1 MSALLLANERRVR
14 DDFDIL
20 NQPIHGKP
28 LVYLDSAASTQKP
41 NQVIDA
47 VSNFY
52 RRDYANIHRGV
63 YDLSKRATEAY
74 EGARQ
79 RAAQFINAAHH
90 SQCIFTRGTTE
101 SINLVAW
108 SFAAPRLKAGDEILI
123 SGMEHHSNIVPWQF
137 VCEQHGAKL
146 VVVPIND
153 AGEMEYD
160 AYLDLLSDR
169 TRLVAMAHVSN
180 ALGTVNPVEDI
191 ISAAHDRDI
200 PVLLDGAQSAPHVAI
215 DVQALNVDFFTFSSH
230 KIYGPTGVGI
240 LYGRKQLLEK
250 MRPYQGGGD
259 MIRTV
264 TFERS
269 TYADIP
275 ARFEAGTPNIAGA
288 VGLAAAL
295 DYVSDIGMSSI
306 ARHEQELLHYGTEVL
321 NQIPGLKMIG
331 TAAQKAAVLSF
342 VIDGIHPHDIGTIL
356 DMEGVAVRTGHHC
369 AQPVMDRFGIA
380 ATTRASLG
388 IYNDKSDLDV
398 LSAGLKKV
406 VEMFG

>member
-20 NQPIHGKP
+20 KQPIHGKP

-41 NQVIDA
+41 NQVLDA
-47 VSNFY
+47 VSDFY
-52 RRDYANIHRGV
+52 RRDYANIHRAV
-63 YDLSKRATEAY
+63 HDLSKRATQAY

-108 SFAAPRLKAGDEILI
+108 SFAAPLLTPGDEILI
-123 SGMEHHSNIVPWQF
+123 SAMEHHSNIVPWQL

-153 AGEMEYD
+153 AGELEYD

-191 ISAAHDRDI
+191 ISAAHDRNI
-200 PVLLDGAQSAPHVAI
+200 PVLLDGAQSAPHAPV

-240 LYGRKQLLEK
+240 LYGRKQLLEQ

-295 DYVSDIGMSSI
+295 DYVSDIGMASI
-306 ARHEQELLHYGTEVL
+306 AHHEQELLNYGTEVL
-321 NQIPGLKMIG
+321 TQIPGLKMIG

-388 IYNDKSDLDV
+388 IYNDKSDLDA

-406 VEMFG
+406 MEIFE